1 LNAKLAAFTPQS
13 ASKTYVA
20 IKGQTNYC
28 TGAIETVGY
37 EHPDAPALFLLSQAM
52 STEFLHR
59 EIREK
64 GGAYGGGSSFVPS
77 AGIFYFSSYRDPN
90 TLETIE
96 TFQKAC
102 QWAAQPSSI
111 TKTMVEEAHLRAF
124 KSIDSPIAPAS
135 RGQSLYAQRMTD
147 AQRQNFRTRLLDC
160 TAEDMTRVAQEYLL
174 NKPMTV
180 CIVGSEDKVPV
191 DDKAYE
197 CVDAE
202 GLPFQNAPTA

>member
-1 LNAKLAAFTPQS
+1 MNAKLAAFTPQS

-28 TGAIETVGY
+28 TGAIETFGY

-102 QWAAQPSSI
+102 EWAAQPSSI
-111 TKTMVEEAHLRAF
+111 TKTMVEVRKRMDRTTAF
-124 KSIDSPIAPAS
+124 RQTIA
-135 RGQSLYAQRMTD
+135 
-147 AQRQNFRTRLLDC
+147 
-160 TAEDMTRVAQEYLL
+160 
-174 NKPMTV
+174 
-180 CIVGSEDKVPV
+180 PV
-191 DDKAYE
+191 DDITLRCNHSTSHFMLMEPVARIRITF
-197 CVDAE
+197 
-202 GLPFQNAPTA
+202 LFRNA